1 VYKQDKI
8 ARVSLPR
15 LEPTK
20 QVLREVIKKT
30 KETEVSMENI
40 ITCFTPAL
48 LLELHKWS
56 IDSCMA
62 AAHLQQSL
70 KQRRL
75 EMT

>member
-1 VYKQDKI
+1 
-8 ARVSLPR
+8 
-15 LEPTK
+15 
-20 QVLREVIKKT
+20 
-30 KETEVSMENI
+30 MENI
-40 ITCFTPAL
+40 ITCFTAAL

-70 KQRRL
+70 KPGRL